1 MKDSLFV
8 KMVLIATVILN
19 ILLINYAVSNTELNI
34 REYPPQKGNILNNI
48 KIDSLLKIAKK
59 KQPIDNNETN

>member
-1 MKDSLFV
+1 MKYNPFT
-8 KMVLIATVILN
+8 KAILILIISTN

>member
-8 KMVLIATVILN
+8 KMVLIPTVILN